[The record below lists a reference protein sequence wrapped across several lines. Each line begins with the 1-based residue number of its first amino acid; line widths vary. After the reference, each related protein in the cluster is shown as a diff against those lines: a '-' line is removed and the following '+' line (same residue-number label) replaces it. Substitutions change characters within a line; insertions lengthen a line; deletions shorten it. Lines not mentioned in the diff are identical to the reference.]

1 MLLLKTLPI
10 MGQSD
15 VMPLLVCSL
24 KYAMV
29 SPPLFSPKVFQPKLI
44 MRKLSYKFKMLDL
57 QNKQPELFPKKL
69 ISWKMNKLGSQF

>member
-24 KYAMV
+24 KYAMA
-29 SPPLFSPKVFQPKLI
+29 SPPFF
-44 MRKLSYKFKMLDL
+44 
-57 QNKQPELFPKKL
+57 FPKS
-69 ISWKMNKLGSQF
+69 ISTKANYEKTITQI

>member
-15 VMPLLVCSL
+15 VMSLLVCSL

-29 SPPLFSPKVFQPKLI
+29 SPPLFFFPKVFQPKLI
-44 MRKLSYKFKMLDL
+44 MRKVSHKFKMLDL
-57 QNKQPELFPKKL
+57 QNKRPELFPKKL
-69 ISWKMNKLGSQF
+69 IS